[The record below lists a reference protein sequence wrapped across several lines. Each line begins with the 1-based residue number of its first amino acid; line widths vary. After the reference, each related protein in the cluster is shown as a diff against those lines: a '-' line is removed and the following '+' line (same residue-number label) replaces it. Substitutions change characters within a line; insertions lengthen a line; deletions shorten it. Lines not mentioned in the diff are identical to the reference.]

1 MLTCWMIVYMRSL
14 ETVAKVPSSTRSNV
28 PTPRG
33 WCWVS
38 SSNQKWAHHI
48 GFLNLLADASPVRL
62 YALVLPLG
70 EYQSLTGESAGVHE
84 RYFGGPP
91 LSSTPVDHPIVVIWA
106 SLVNESNHS
115 IGRSIRPGTS
125 DDLSDQSWSGL
136 KMGPWGSKVPP
147 GRASREPRADRYT
160 VLQSW
165 RDSVVLFTSVN
176 FPFVGLEGSLQPTE
190 CMSHIKP
197 AAGMH
202 IPEWIQT
209 LPNYPSSHLGR
220 ALDTRSVARGA
231 VRTKDIPGLGMHFV
245 HCWGRDRG
253 IAR

>member
-1 MLTCWMIVYMRSL
+1 MRSL

-84 RYFGGPP
+84 RYVGAP
-91 LSSTPVDHPIVVIWA
+91 LSSTPVDHPIVVICA

-115 IGRSIRPGTS
+115 IGGVSIPTGNS

-136 KMGPWGSKVPP
+136 KMGPWGSKVPRQSFQ
-147 GRASREPRADRYT
+147 RA
-160 VLQSW
+160 
-165 RDSVVLFTSVN
+165 
-176 FPFVGLEGSLQPTE
+176 E
-190 CMSHIKP
+190 C
-197 AAGMH
+197 G
-202 IPEWIQT
+202 
-209 LPNYPSSHLGR
+209 
-220 ALDTRSVARGA
+220 
-231 VRTKDIPGLGMHFV
+231 
-245 HCWGRDRG
+245 
-253 IAR
+253 